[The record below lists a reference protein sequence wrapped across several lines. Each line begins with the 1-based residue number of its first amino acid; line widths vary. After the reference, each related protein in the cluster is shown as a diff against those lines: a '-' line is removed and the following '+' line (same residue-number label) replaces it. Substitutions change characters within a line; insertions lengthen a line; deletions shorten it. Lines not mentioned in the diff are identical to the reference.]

1 MRPARPPLLPAA
13 VALAAASLLG
23 AMGLLTP
30 AFTDYEVEAE
40 PALDALRAG
49 HVGRFLELAPAYG
62 GSLLERAPFA
72 LAPGLW
78 GGGGDAVFRSV
89 AVPCL
94 LATVLLG
101 VHLFAAVR
109 RRLEPGARST
119 APWAVLLLAAA
130 NPLALRALEVGHSEE
145 LLVTALV
152 LAAALL
158 ALDRRTGPV
167 LPGVLLGLAVAG
179 KPWAVL
185 AVVPVLALLPGAR
198 AMALGAGAAAV
209 AGGAVLLPFLLAAGG
224 GGAVGGA
231 ADAASTSG
239 VIFQP
244 WQLFWF
250 LGDHGH
256 VVHGLY
262 GEKVGFRAAP
272 GWVGHVSHPL
282 VLAAGLGLAA
292 AGAVAQ
298 RRRRA
303 PRTDALVLLAA
314 VLLLR
319 CLLDT
324 WNTSY
329 YALPFLLALLT
340 WEARSGRAWPALT
353 AAATLACWV
362 SFETLPRA
370 AAPDVQAAFY
380 LAWAAP
386 LAVALT
392 WRSLAGRWP
401 PVPAPRLSRRR
412 AAPSAA
418 R

>member
-1 MRPARPPLLPAA
+1 M
-13 VALAAASLLG
+13 
-23 AMGLLTP
+23 
-30 AFTDYEVEAE
+30 
-40 PALDALRAG
+40 
-49 HVGRFLELAPAYG
+49 
-62 GSLLERAPFA
+62 
-72 LAPGLW
+72 
-78 GGGGDAVFRSV
+78 
-89 AVPCL
+89 
-94 LATVLLG
+94 
-101 VHLFAAVR
+101 
-109 RRLEPGARST
+109 
-119 APWAVLLLAAA
+119 
-130 NPLALRALEVGHSEE
+130 
-145 LLVTALV
+145 
-152 LAAALL
+152 
-158 ALDRRTGPV
+158 
-167 LPGVLLGLAVAG
+167 
-179 KPWAVL
+179 
-185 AVVPVLALLPGAR
+185 
-198 AMALGAGAAAV
+198 
-209 AGGAVLLPFLLAAGG
+209 LLPFLLAAGG

-282 VLAAGLGLAA
+282 VLAAGPRP
-292 AGAVAQ
+292 
-298 RRRRA
+298 RRRRRGGPA
-303 PRTDALVLLAA
+303 PPPARRGPTRCCCWPRCCCV
-314 VLLLR
+314 R

-362 SFETLPRA
+362 SFETLPRT

-380 LAWAAP
+380 LAWAVP
-386 LAVALT
+386 LAVALA

>member
-1 MRPARPPLLPAA
+1 
-13 VALAAASLLG
+13 
-23 AMGLLTP
+23 
-30 AFTDYEVEAE
+30 
-40 PALDALRAG
+40 
-49 HVGRFLELAPAYG
+49 
-62 GSLLERAPFA
+62 
-72 LAPGLW
+72 
-78 GGGGDAVFRSV
+78 
-89 AVPCL
+89 
-94 LATVLLG
+94 
-101 VHLFAAVR
+101 
-109 RRLEPGARST
+109 
-119 APWAVLLLAAA
+119 
-130 NPLALRALEVGHSEE
+130 
-145 LLVTALV
+145 
-152 LAAALL
+152 
-158 ALDRRTGPV
+158 
-167 LPGVLLGLAVAG
+167 
-179 KPWAVL
+179 
-185 AVVPVLALLPGAR
+185 
-198 AMALGAGAAAV
+198 
-209 AGGAVLLPFLLAAGG
+209 VLLPFLLAAGG

-239 VIFQP
+239 DIFQP

-282 VLAAGLGLAA
+282 VLAAGLGLAL

-303 PRTDALVLLAA
+303 PRTDALLLLAS

-329 YALPFLLALLT
+329 YALPFLLGLLT

-362 SFETLPRA
+362 SFETLPRSA
-370 AAPDVQAAFY
+370 TPDVQAAFY